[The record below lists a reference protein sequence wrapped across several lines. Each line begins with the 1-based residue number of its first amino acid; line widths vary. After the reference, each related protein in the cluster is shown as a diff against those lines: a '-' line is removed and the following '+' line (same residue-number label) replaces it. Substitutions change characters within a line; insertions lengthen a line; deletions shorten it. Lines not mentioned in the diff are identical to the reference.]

1 MANEMTNRTTPA
13 ERSIQQLF
21 LPFRLFCV
29 YRRNKLR
36 HCHISQLI
44 AANVDIDTG
53 SVKSFRRVTG
63 ACGIT
68 QKVWRPKIA
77 PNASTSHQ
85 LLSAVPGGRS
95 GNRPLG

>member
-1 MANEMTNRTTPA
+1 MTDRMTPA
-13 ERSIQQLF
+13 KRSIRQRVSA
-21 LPFRLFCV
+21 LPVIRV

-53 SVKSFRRVTG
+53 SVKSFRRVAG

-68 QKVWRPKIA
+68 QKVWRPEGHLA

-85 LLSAVPGGRS
+85 LLSATPGGRS